1 MAKRIA
7 RAVSYPLHHGGDVAT
22 NTVRFVIVAGSAV
35 AVIMA
40 GPFLP
45 F

>member
-7 RAVSYPLHHGGDVAT
+7 RAVIYPIHHRGVAAA